1 MPLAN
6 DNLDRIDMS
15 TTDSNKPQGIGPTGG
30 ASSSTTAP
38 AKKVNA
44 IPKSKLPY
52 VAPPQAKPISGFS
65 LFFSAA
71 WAIVRGWFKRDA
83 AKK

>member
-1 MPLAN
+1 
-6 DNLDRIDMS
+6 MS
-15 TTDSNKPQGIGPTGG
+15 TTDSNTPRATGPTRA
-30 ASSSTTAP
+30 ASSSTTAAP

-52 VAPPQAKPISGFS
+52 VAPPPAKPISGFS

-71 WAIVRGWFKRDA
+71 WAMVRDWFKR
-83 AKK
+83 KK

>member
-1 MPLAN
+1 
-6 DNLDRIDMS
+6 MS
-15 TTDSNKPQGIGPTGG
+15 IIDSNKRQGNGATDA
-30 ASSSTTAP
+30 ASSSPMPSP

-52 VAPPQAKPISGFS
+52 VPLPPAKPINGFS

-71 WAIVRGWFKRDA
+71 WALACRWFKRDA
-83 AKK
+83 GNK